1 MEPPTIRDNLPI
13 DSSDSSS
20 SGSQQNSPARSEEP
34 RRQEEN
40 LDDSDSNAEQRDEAP
55 NLVEEEEEEEE
66 GPRGKALRFM
76 PKSVKTS
83 ITNIVKHIII
93 GLLKASA
100 DNDNEAERLLTLGL
114 IRAPEL
120 VSTKGGKPSS
130 S

>member
-55 NLVEEEEEEEE
+55 NLVEEEEEEE